1 MSKSRRTSS
10 FDLAVHLHTHGPFE
24 LTTYTQVVRGHASL
38 SVGYSQRNYSI
49 LNELKIPSVRHLQ
62 EFRIGPAANTADS
75 IEIIG
80 DVVFKPLLSK
90 IVFESIKSLLGLS

>member
-1 MSKSRRTSS
+1 MLPCQSGTAK
-10 FDLAVHLHTHGPFE
+10 E
-24 LTTYTQVVRGHASL
+24 TT
-38 SVGYSQRNYSI
+38 

-62 EFRIGPAANTADS
+62 EFRIGPADS

-90 IVFESIKSLLGLS
+90 IVFESIENLLGLS